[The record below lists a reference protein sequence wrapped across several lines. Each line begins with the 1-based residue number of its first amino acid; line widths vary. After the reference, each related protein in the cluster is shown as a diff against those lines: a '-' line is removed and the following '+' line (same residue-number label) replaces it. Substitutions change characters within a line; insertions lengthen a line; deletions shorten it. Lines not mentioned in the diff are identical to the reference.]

1 MRLAAGAPSHTAHA
15 RSGPQSRHG
24 ARPQPRE
31 QGARLKAWAG
41 ASDAETGTRTAAHR
55 LRHAHAGSHTGAHTR
70 RDTHGGS
77 HTPTRTRGDT
87 HAGTPTPA
95 HTRGHEHAGTQART
109 CRLAHTGTHTQHAH
123 MRAHTQGT
131 HMRGRTHVGTH
142 THAGTHQ
149 ARTHQAAPTGTHTLS
164 CMGYQPPSDSLQLGP
179 SAPSSAFKPTALH
192 KSGMKQSTTLSE
204 PEQVCSRGRFCG

>member
-41 ASDAETGTRTAAHR
+41 ASDAETGPAPW
-55 LRHAHAGSHTGAHTR
+55 HTGS
-70 RDTHGGS
+70 G
-77 HTPTRTRGDT
+77 TRTR
-87 HAGTPTPA
+87 AR
-95 HTRGHEHAGTQART
+95 TRG
-109 CRLAHTGTHTQHAH
+109 
-123 MRAHTQGT
+123 
-131 HMRGRTHVGTH
+131 H
-142 THAGTHQ
+142 THAGTHTGARTHRQ
-149 ARTHQAAPTGTHTLS
+149 EHAGTRTRARPRQHTHVDTNTQAHRHAHADSHTRARTHAGTHTGHTHAGTHTCGHAYTRRHTRARTHQAAPTGTHTLS